1 MTFNLLPIVVLG
13 ALAAGCGNETST
25 DTETP
30 IEGSERASPAAYVMG
45 PGRYAIEGGDG
56 TVYSQTVVK
65 PDGTYADLDGE
76 GNEVGRG
83 TSPASIRMAT
93 GPISRNAAGRIPP
106 WPRTGV
112 SQARATTEAR
122 ATRSARS
129 ADNLQGS
136 PAPHSRFCAI

>member
-1 MTFNLLPIVVLG
+1 MTFKLLPLVVLG

-83 TSPASIRMAT
+83 TWRDERGLACFDPDGD
-93 GPISRNAAGRIPP
+93 GPDQQERCWTNSALAEDGSF
-106 WPRTGV
+106 T
-112 SQARATTEAR
+112 S
-122 ATRSARS
+122 TR
-129 ADNLQGS
+129 DDGS
-136 PAPHSRFCAI
+136 ESHTLRPIGG

>member
-1 MTFNLLPIVVLG
+1 MTFKLLPIVVLG
-13 ALAAGCGNETST
+13 ALIAGCSNETNA

-83 TSPASIRMAT
+83 TWRDECGLCLLYTSPS
-93 GPISRNAAGRIPP
+93 
-106 WPRTGV
+106 PRD
-112 SQARATTEAR
+112 S
-122 ATRSARS
+122 
-129 ADNLQGS
+129 
-136 PAPHSRFCAI
+136 